1 MVCYSV
7 IKRIKF
13 AILKTWDFP
22 GGPGAKNLP

>member
-13 AILKTWDFP
+13 AILKTWNFS
-22 GGPGAKNLP
+22 GGPVVKNLP